1 MARLPAGYGG
11 SRQPEE
17 CSVDPRP
24 VDSQVLD
31 HRPFGPV
38 ALTLPADTRM
48 ARVARL
54 TASALGAL
62 ADFTVDDIDDLR
74 IGVDEL
80 VVSLIEL
87 GRGDPIDLYFDI
99 VGDAVGVRGT
109 TTRSDDEP
117 EAERFSLSERILAV
131 VADEYEVAEA
141 DGLITIRL
149 VKRSLPS

>member
-1 MARLPAGYGG
+1 
-11 SRQPEE
+11 
-17 CSVDPRP
+17 VDPRP
-24 VDSQVLD
+24 VDSQALD

-62 ADFTVDDIDDLR
+62 AEFTVDDIDDLR

-87 GRGDPIDLYFDI
+87 GRGEPIALHFDV
-99 VGDAVGVRGT
+99 VGNAVSVRGE

-117 EAERFSLSERILAV
+117 EAERFMLSERILAV
-131 VADEYEVAEA
+131 VSDEYEVAEA
-141 DGLITIRL
+141 DDVVTIRL
-149 VKRSLPS
+149 VKRALPS